1 MQTQM
6 QTQLRTQLASLLKES
21 KLKSILVPKH
31 SEKKGLV
38 KSSPTYMDDTIE
50 DGYNQ
55 TRMGYEFKDY
65 CIPEFVIAGP
75 WAKHRVKIVQAC
87 PATWSRINSQGDKVY
102 KRRACTFGE
111 SAAHSRE
118 TSNYKGI
125 EISNLYASK
134 LLIQDTFR
142 ELAKIAPTTKAAAL
156 DKKYKASL
164 SKVEFLWE
172 PKQKY

>member
-6 QTQLRTQLASLLKES
+6 QTQLRTQLASLLKS
-21 KLKSILVPKH
+21 QDLNIKVLPKR
-31 SEKKGLV
+31 SEPKGKA

-75 WAKHRVKIVQAC
+75 WARHRVKIIQAC
-87 PATWSRINSQGDKVY
+87 PATWSRINSHGDKVY
-102 KRRACTFGE
+102 KKRACTFGE

-118 TSNYKGI
+118 PSNYKGL
-125 EISNLYASK
+125 ELSNLYASK

-142 ELAKIAPTTKAAAL
+142 ELAKIAPTARAARL

-164 SKVEFLWE
+164 MRVEFLWE
-172 PKQKY
+172 PKQKH